1 MLIRLA
7 FWKVVFSWGEGG
19 NLTPH
24 PFIFQKELIQY
35 QNNFMQLLKNLF
47 KVSWKWKSFY
57 IICCKLT
64 SLVSLLLENV
74 KTSKKLIK
82 IDENS

>member
-1 MLIRLA
+1 MLIRLGFLKAA
-7 FWKVVFSWGEGG
+7 FSRGEGG

-47 KVSWKWKSFY
+47 KVSWKWKSVY

-64 SLVSLLLENV
+64 PLVSLLQGNV
-74 KTSKKLIK
+74 KKSKKLIK